1 MRRWVLGTFAGWTAG
16 FLLAIL
22 FIIVVDS
29 LGILQTQSPLALGMG
44 VGVGM
49 AQARLLASVVRR
61 RAAWIAATA
70 LGLAAPFLVADVASA
85 LGRDVPYHLAAYVAI
100 GGLVVAVAQWALLSR
115 FSDDAALWLVA
126 SPVGWMLASATVIA
140 SDGWIRRIPGIPG
153 IVTALIYVAIIL
165 GGGLLLGLCTAPAA
179 RRLSIR

>member
-1 MRRWVLGTFAGWTAG
+1 M
-16 FLLAIL
+16 
-22 FIIVVDS
+22 
-29 LGILQTQSPLALGMG
+29 
-44 VGVGM
+44 
-49 AQARLLASVVRR
+49 
-61 RAAWIAATA
+61 
-70 LGLAAPFLVADVASA
+70 
-85 LGRDVPYHLAAYVAI
+85 
-100 GGLVVAVAQWALLSR
+100 AVAQWALLSR